1 MSAMADFARM
11 PTRQKVM
18 AFAVLGMLLGLLY
31 YQFVFKGLKA
41 DLSAAENENISKNS
55 TNKRLEADIP
65 AFEALKARMT
75 VLKKLID
82 ENQKALPTEAELPA
96 FFETLNRKVL
106 ESGIQVT
113 RSRQLAEER
122 VERFVRVPVE
132 YEINGTYVQIK
143 KFFASLVPKRKR
155 PGQTEPTPGAEQ
167 EVQEQERIVSIE
179 NLALTSPTVRDR
191 EIRLTA
197 RFVASTYRMED
208 GSAPAPTPRRA
219 PAAGTQTPAP
229 APAGGGSGMAPQAT
243 PKGAQQRTDKAM
255 DKNEQRNPGDVLDA
269 PTVPGG
275 SGGAKGG
282 LDRMK
287 GGI

>member
-18 AFAVLGMLLGLLY
+18 VFSVIGLLLGLLY

-41 DLSAAENENISKNS
+41 DLEAADNENASKNEL
-55 TNKRLEADIP
+55 NKRLEADIP

-75 VLKKLID
+75 VLKKIID

-106 ESGIQVT
+106 ESGIEVV
-113 RSRQLAEER
+113 RSRQLPEER

-132 YEINGTYVQIK
+132 YEVVGTYVQIK
-143 KFFASLVPKRKR
+143 KFFASLVAKRKK
-155 PGQTEPTPGAEQ
+155 PGQQDTSPGSEQ

-179 NLALTSPTVRDR
+179 NLSLSSPVIRNRD
-191 EIRLTA
+191 INLTA

-208 GSAPAPTPRRA
+208 GSAPAPA
-219 PAAGTQTPAP
+219 PKKVAPVP
-229 APAGGGSGMAPQAT
+229 APAGRPPTPGMAPQAT
-243 PKGAQQRTDKAM
+243 PKGAEQRTDKAM
-255 DKNEQRNPGDVLDA
+255 DKNEQRNPGDLLDA
-269 PTVPGG
+269 PTMPGG
-275 SGGAKGG
+275 SASPKAGM
-282 LDRMK
+282 DRMK

>member
-18 AFAVLGMLLGLLY
+18 VFAVIGMLLGLLY

-41 DLSAAENENISKNS
+41 DLEEVETENITKNT
-55 TNKRLEADIP
+55 TNKALEADIP

-75 VLKKLID
+75 VLKRIID

-106 ESGIQVT
+106 ESGVEVV
-113 RSRQLAEER
+113 RSRQLAEEKI
-122 VERFVRVPVE
+122 ERFVRVPVE
-132 YEINGTYVQIK
+132 YEIVGTFVQIK
-143 KFFASLVPKRKR
+143 KFFASLVAKRRKAG
-155 PGQTEPTPGAEQ
+155 PTEPTPGAEQ

-179 NLALTSPTVRDR
+179 NLSLTNPTVRNR

-197 RFVASTYRMED
+197 RFTASTYRMED
-208 GSAPAPTPRRA
+208 GSVPAPVVKKA
-219 PAAGTQTPAP
+219 QPAAPAP
-229 APAGGGSGMAPQAT
+229 APAGATGGSAMPPAST
-243 PKGAQQRTDKAM
+243 PAGAKARTDDAM
-255 DKNEQRNPGDVLDA
+255 DKNEMRT
-269 PTVPGG
+269 PTENTNKPATPAAGVE
-275 SGGAKGG
+275 
-282 LDRMK
+282 RMK

>member
-18 AFAVLGMLLGLLY
+18 VFTVIGALFGLLY
-31 YQFVFKGLKA
+31 YQFIFKGLKA
-41 DLSAAENENISKNS
+41 DLEAADIENATKNQL
-55 TNKRLEADIP
+55 NKRLEADIP

-75 VLKKLID
+75 VLKKIID

-106 ESGIQVT
+106 ESGIEVV
-113 RSRQLAEER
+113 RSRQLPEER

-132 YEINGTYVQIK
+132 YEVVGTYVQLK
-143 KFFASLVPKRKR
+143 KFFASLVAKRKKQ
-155 PGQTEPTPGAEQ
+155 GQQTEPQPGAEQ

-179 NLALTSPTVRDR
+179 NLSLASPVVRNR
-191 EIRLTA
+191 EINLTA

-208 GSAPAPTPRRA
+208 GTATAPPPKKAA
-219 PAAGTQTPAP
+219 PAAASP
-229 APAGGGSGMAPQAT
+229 GGGAGSAMAPQAT
-243 PKGAQQRTDKAM
+243 PKGAAQRTDKAM
-255 DKNEQRNPGDVLDA
+255 EKNEERNPKNEMLDA
-269 PTVPGG
+269 PNMPAG
-275 SGGAKGG
+275 SASPKAGM
-282 LDRMK
+282 DRMK

>member
-18 AFAVLGMLLGLLY
+18 AFAVMGMLLGLLY
-31 YQFVFKGLKA
+31 YQFVYKGLKA
-41 DLSAAENENISKNS
+41 DLEAALNENASKNA

-75 VLKKLID
+75 VLKKIID

-106 ESGIQVT
+106 ESGIEVV
-113 RSRQLAEER
+113 RSRQLAEEKI
-122 VERFVRVPVE
+122 ERFVRVPVE
-132 YEINGTYVQIK
+132 YEVSGTYVQIK
-143 KFFASLVPKRKR
+143 KFFASLVPKRKK
-155 PGQTEPTPGAEQ
+155 PGQAEPTPGAEQ

-179 NLALTSPTVRDR
+179 NLTLANPTVRNR
-191 EIRLTA
+191 EYRLTA

-208 GSAPAPTPRRA
+208 GSAPAPAPRRA
-219 PAAGTQTPAP
+219 PAAAPTPAP
-229 APAGGGSGMAPQAT
+229 APSGGGGMAPQAT
-243 PKGAQQRTDKAM
+243 PQGAQQRTDKAM
-255 DKNEQRNPGDVLDA
+255 EKNEQRNPSDDKVLDA

-275 SGGAKGG
+275 TGTPKSGM
-282 LDRMK
+282 DRMK

>member
-18 AFAVLGMLLGLLY
+18 VFAVVGAMLGVLY

-41 DLSAAENENISKNS
+41 DLEAAENENISKNA

-75 VLKKLID
+75 VLKRIID

-106 ESGIQVT
+106 ESGIEVV
-113 RSRQLAEER
+113 RSRQLPEER
-122 VERFVRVPVE
+122 IERFVRVPVE
-132 YEINGTYVQIK
+132 YEIVGTYVQIK
-143 KFFASLVPKRKR
+143 KFFASLVAKRKK
-155 PGQTEPTPGAEQ
+155 PGQQEPVPGAEQ

-179 NLALTSPTVRDR
+179 NLALTTPVVRNR
-191 EIRLTA
+191 EIHLTA
-197 RFVASTYRMED
+197 RFIASTYRMED
-208 GSAPAPTPRRA
+208 GSVPAPAKKA
-219 PAAGTQTPAP
+219 PAP
-229 APAGGGSGMAPQAT
+229 APKAPAGAPAGAGSAMPPQAT
-243 PKGAQQRTDKAM
+243 PAGAKARTDDAM
-255 DKNEQRNPGDVLDA
+255 DKNEQRNPSDTKKSPAAAGVE
-269 PTVPGG
+269 
-275 SGGAKGG
+275 
-282 LDRMK
+282 RMK